1 VQLTKTIRIAHSPD
15 SDDAFMFYAIKE
27 KKIDLQG
34 FNFEFASDEI
44 AKLNQLALDGQDQY
58 QILALSFASLFQVED
73 EYELMPSGC
82 SFAGKDYGPKIVSSR
97 DGLLRFARNDGQ
109 HTRNDLIKIAIPG
122 KNTSAFLITQH
133 YLKENYPNKF
143 KYVFCAYDEVFD
155 LLESKKVD
163 ASLLIHEA
171 QLKYQEMGFELLVD
185 FGVWWHK
192 NYSGINMPLGCNAI
206 KKDLGSDCIAKLN
219 KLLKESILWAKE
231 NFSESMEYSR
241 KFAQNNL
248 DDANAIKYLDM
259 YVNDTTIELKEDDY
273 KSIQVLRKYFIG
285 IN

>member
-1 VQLTKTIRIAHSPD
+1 VQLTKIIKIAHSPD

-82 SFAGKDYGPKIVSSR
+82 SFAGRDYGPKIVSTR
-97 DGLLRFARNDGQ
+97 NGLLRFES
-109 HTRNDLIKIAIPG
+109 NDLIKIAIPG
-122 KNTSAFLITQH
+122 KNTSAFLIAQH
-133 YLKENYPNKF
+133 FLKTNYSNKF
-143 KYVFCAYDEVFD
+143 EYVFCAYDEVFD
-155 LLESKKVD
+155 LLESNKVD

-192 NYSGINMPLGCNAI
+192 NYSGLNMPLGCNAI
-206 KKDLGSDCIAKLN
+206 KKELGSDCIAKLN

-259 YVNDTTIELKEDDY
+259 YVNDTTVELKKDDY
-273 KSIQVLRKYFIG
+273 QSIEILKKYFIE

>member
-1 VQLTKTIRIAHSPD
+1 MQLTKIIKIAHSPD

-82 SFAGKDYGPKIVSSR
+82 SFAGRDYGPKIVSTR
-97 DGLLRFARNDGQ
+97 NGLLRFES
-109 HTRNDLIKIAIPG
+109 NDLIKIAIPG
-122 KNTSAFLITQH
+122 KNTSAFLIAQH
-133 YLKENYPNKF
+133 FLKTNYSNKF
-143 KYVFCAYDEVFD
+143 EYVFCAYDEVFD
-155 LLESKKVD
+155 LLESNKVD

-192 NYSGINMPLGCNAI
+192 NYSGLNMPLGCNAI
-206 KKDLGSDCIAKLN
+206 KKELGSDCIAKLN

-259 YVNDTTIELKEDDY
+259 YVNDTTVELKKDDY
-273 KSIQVLRKYFIG
+273 QSIEILKKYFIE